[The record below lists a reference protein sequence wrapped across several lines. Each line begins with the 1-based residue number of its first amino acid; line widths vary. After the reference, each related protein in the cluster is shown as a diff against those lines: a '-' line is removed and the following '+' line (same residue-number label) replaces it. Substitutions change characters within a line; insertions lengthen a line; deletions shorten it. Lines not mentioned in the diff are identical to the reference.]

1 MLSLHSCCSDNVL
14 RLQILT
20 KSCLEPDVETS
31 IVLSNAEHSPSK
43 NCISNDRPLLVRMSQ
58 LSSAAGDPSS
68 KAYKSGDEVPAAP
81 LPSSASSLRASS
93 RPRDTIRSK
102 TLSTPT
108 AITGDQPMKKRR
120 TSATPISVSSD
131 AHLSSML
138 HLPSNPVYHRSYM
151 HRSVVTHVSVTPTAI
166 IVASADGRVTFWNRD
181 FRDSPSELPR
191 DSREGHSVRKPTEAS
206 SRPITLTFIKSFQAH
221 RGRLSVLHVTSGYD
235 VCLTLS
241 DLDSTL
247 KLFNVHTYDMSQ
259 FAQLSFTPA
268 SSLCT
273 IPNPDRVVIPFRDEP
288 VLAVILL
295 HDISA
300 APRHFSIP
308 LKSQLSHIAY
318 VPKFSALI
326 LCDTASVLSYA
337 AAPPHHHYVET
348 SDDDNDETEGKTLG
362 SNPPSNDTL
371 SLHVPHITFRSR
383 LQTDLYTHAQSHTK
397 IICIAVSPTGAAFS
411 TTSLDCRVRI
421 FDFLTGRL
429 RRVFDETPPT
439 LQSRPSSIPSG
450 QFVRRL
456 AREKQL
462 QADRDALSQVNI
474 VWDES
479 GSFLL
484 YATVLGI
491 KMVHVATNHV
501 SAILGLQE
509 SAVRFTCIDVA
520 HTIATVV
527 DDTSQSGA
535 QLDSITPLVVASA
548 FDSERIFLFGSGTSI
563 QEESRDVCN
572 EKPMARKFSSVSDA
586 GKKIWAAG
594 NGFNVLSWATLHTT
608 VGDISI
614 ELFRSSAPRTV
625 ENFTTHARNGY
636 FDGVP
641 FHRVIKSFMIQ
652 TGDPDG
658 DGTGGES
665 IWGGEFDDEIDNTLR
680 HEPGIVSMA
689 NAGPNTNGSQFFI
702 VCGPSSHL
710 DGKHTIFGMLWCQS
724 WSL

>member
-1 MLSLHSCCSDNVL
+1 
-14 RLQILT
+14 
-20 KSCLEPDVETS
+20 
-31 IVLSNAEHSPSK
+31 
-43 NCISNDRPLLVRMSQ
+43 
-58 LSSAAGDPSS
+58 
-68 KAYKSGDEVPAAP
+68 
-81 LPSSASSLRASS
+81 
-93 RPRDTIRSK
+93 
-102 TLSTPT
+102 
-108 AITGDQPMKKRR
+108 MKKRR
-120 TSATPISVSSD
+120 TSASSISFSPG
-131 AHLSSML
+131 AHLSSVL

-151 HRSVVTHVSVTPTAI
+151 HRSVVTHVSVTPTTI

-181 FRDSPSELPR
+181 LRDSPSELPR
-191 DSREGHSVRKPTEAS
+191 DSQEGRSVQKPTEAS
-206 SRPITLTFIKSFQAH
+206 SKPITLTFIKSFQAH
-221 RGRLSVLHVTSGYD
+221 RGRLSVLHVTSGND
-235 VCLTLS
+235 ICLTLS

-268 SSLCT
+268 CSLCT
-273 IPNPDRVVIPFRDEP
+273 ISNPDRVVIPFRDEP

-308 LKSQLSHIAY
+308 LKSQLSQVAY

-326 LCDTASVLSYA
+326 LCDIASVLSYA
-337 AAPPHHHYVET
+337 AAPLHQHCVET
-348 SDDDNDETEGKTLG
+348 SDDDVDETRNKT
-362 SNPPSNDTL
+362 SACNPSPHDTL
-371 SLHVPHITFRSR
+371 SLRVPHVTFRTR
-383 LQTDLYTHAQSHTK
+383 LHTDLYTHAKAHTK
-397 IICIAVSPTGAAFS
+397 ITCIAVSPTGAAFA

-429 RRVFDETPPT
+429 RRVFDETPPI

-491 KMVHVATNHV
+491 KVVHIATNHV
-501 SAILGLQE
+501 STILGLQE
-509 SAVRFTCIDVA
+509 SAVRFTCIGVA
-520 HTIATVV
+520 HAIATAV
-527 DDTSQSGA
+527 DDTSQSGT
-535 QLDSITPLVVASA
+535 QLDSITPLLVASA
-548 FDSERIFLFGSGTSI
+548 FESERIFLFGSGTSI

-572 EKPMARKFSSVSDA
+572 EKPMARKFASVSDA
-586 GKKIWAAG
+586 GKNTRAAG
-594 NGFNVLSWATLHTT
+594 NGSNLPSWATLHTT

-625 ENFTTHARNGY
+625 ENFSTHARNGY
-636 FDGVP
+636 FNGVP

-652 TGDPDG
+652 TGDPEG

-680 HEPGIVSMA
+680 HDPGTVSMA

-724 WSL
+724 RSL